1 MTLLEKNKVIILFY
15 KSLTNIGGAENLL
28 IREYEFF
35 KNEGLYPII
44 LTFENKIL
52 DKSYKVI
59 KIKNIF
65 DLIFKIKKIKP
76 HKIICSSGH
85 IDIFIA
91 SILGFF
97 PYFLH
102 IHQPSL
108 LSFNETDK
116 FAINNLEKLK
126 KTFKK
131 NQQIMLNIKIFKKL
145 KKRLNVI
152 NKIFINLRFL
162 ISYLSISKAKK
173 VFVLSSFSVE
183 EKQILYNKPA
193 ISIRGAIK
201 KVQKLEINYKKN
213 NNKNINLVIVSRIDI
228 NKRISKVIRAI
239 KRANKKINLDI
250 YGVGEYSSHLKKVIK
265 LLNLEDKIKLKG
277 FLEEKNKTEIINQYD
292 YFVCVDMA
300 DFRISCFEA
309 LNSKTPVILTKESFP
324 NEDFDNLKCFN
335 YTDVDGKSL
344 INTLNNLT
352 HKNNLR
358 IDWSL
363 VEIKLKKL
371 VWHNYFKKLNEY
383 ITKD

>member
-1 MTLLEKNKVIILFY
+1 MFKYFKNIILRILINMARSKY
-15 KSLTNIGGAENLL
+15 LSNKDSIINL
-28 IREYEFF
+28 
-35 KNEGLYPII
+35 N
-44 LTFENKIL
+44 
-52 DKSYKVI
+52 
-59 KIKNIF
+59 
-65 DLIFKIKKIKP
+65 
-76 HKIICSSGH
+76 
-85 IDIFIA
+85 
-91 SILGFF
+91 
-97 PYFLH
+97 
-102 IHQPSL
+102 
-108 LSFNETDK
+108 
-116 FAINNLEKLK
+116 
-126 KTFKK
+126 
-131 NQQIMLNIKIFKKL
+131 IFKKL
-145 KKRLNVI
+145 KDPNNFVYCWNIFKNNIYMRV
-152 NKIFINLRFL
+152 NKS
-162 ISYLSISKAKK
+162 SYID
-173 VFVLSSFSVE
+173 
-183 EKQILYNKPA
+183 KQILYNKPA

-335 YTDVDGKSL
+335 YTDVDSKSL